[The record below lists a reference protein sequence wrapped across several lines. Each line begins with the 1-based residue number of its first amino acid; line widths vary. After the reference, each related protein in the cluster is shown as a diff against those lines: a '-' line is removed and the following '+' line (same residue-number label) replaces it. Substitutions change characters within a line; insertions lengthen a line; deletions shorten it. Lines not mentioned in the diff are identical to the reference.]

1 MLNGGSLDLW
11 NDGCT
16 NNAFYGCSRQSN
28 GANIINPIQSA
39 LIRTKN
45 TVSMKYGKL
54 EVRARLPKGDWKW
67 PAIWLMP
74 RDNKYGTWPVSG
86 EIDIMEA
93 RGNGVNYP
101 HGGYNQMGSTLH
113 WGPDYFHNGYKLT
126 HQTYTLPNGTFA
138 DDFHVFGLQWNSTN
152 IITYVD
158 DPSNVVLSVDTKNMF
173 LKGNFGNV
181 ANPWPATHPHA
192 PFDQDFYLIMNVA
205 VGGMSDFFPADGTRP
220 WSATT
225 QTASLDFWNARGQW
239 MPTWPTDNTGALAV
253 DWVKVYRDYSTDL
266 PFLFSFNRFNLFS
279 IYSSDY
285 GIEGKSIKQ
294 STLDKLKEFGIEG
307 VEKIFMVTTPRF
319 LGIGFNPLNVFYCY
333 KGSELIVL
341 LEVNNTFKDRE
352 WYICDKNTKIKD
364 KPNALGTFAF
374 KKSMHVSPFND
385 MQGDYHCTVIAPNEK
400 MDVLL
405 ELKKEELWLI
415 ARVNGLAY
423 EFNSLNLLIVF
434 ISFPFTLVATYFRI
448 CYEAF
453 FIYRKMKMY
462 YKNPK
467 KKAKT

>member
-1 MLNGGSLDLW
+1 MLTLLLQVVSAVNYCPTFTDDFNDILDTKVWQHDITLSGGGNWEFEYYTNNRTNSYTENGILYINPTYTADRIGLGPMLNGGSLDLW

-152 IITYVD
+152 IVTYVD

-173 LKGNFGNV
+173 QKGNFGNV
-181 ANPWPATHPHA
+181 ANPWPATHPSA
-192 PFDQDFYLIMNVA
+192 PFDQEFYLIMNVA

-239 MPTWPTDNTGALAV
+239 MPTWPTDNTGALAI
-253 DWVKVYRDYSTDL
+253 DWVKVY
-266 PFLFSFNRFNLFS
+266 
-279 IYSSDY
+279 
-285 GIEGKSIKQ
+285 KQ
-294 STLDKLKEFGIEG
+294 
-307 VEKIFMVTTPRF
+307 
-319 LGIGFNPLNVFYCY
+319 C
-333 KGSELIVL
+333 
-341 LEVNNTFKDRE
+341 
-352 WYICDKNTKIKD
+352 
-364 KPNALGTFAF
+364 
-374 KKSMHVSPFND
+374 
-385 MQGDYHCTVIAPNEK
+385 
-400 MDVLL
+400 
-405 ELKKEELWLI
+405 
-415 ARVNGLAY
+415 
-423 EFNSLNLLIVF
+423 
-434 ISFPFTLVATYFRI
+434 
-448 CYEAF
+448 
-453 FIYRKMKMY
+453 
-462 YKNPK
+462 
-467 KKAKT
+467 